1 MRKRKYNKLI
11 LVYKKRE
18 CEIYDKNLI
27 EAIESYSDFIDIIES
42 SSKRGYLAILAKQG
56 FIEKELILS
65 KLIDAKKN
73 CEWHLRKI
81 KNISRRYTGYY
92 RDIPDGI
99 KNRT

>member
-1 MRKRKYNKLI
+1 MKRRYNKLI

-27 EAIESYSDFIDIIES
+27 EAVESYSDFIDIIES
-42 SSKRGYLAILAKQG
+42 SSKGGYLATLSKQKP
-56 FIEKELILS
+56 IKRELILS
-65 KLIDAKKN
+65 KLIDAKKD

-81 KNISRRYTGYY
+81 KSISRGYTGYY
-92 RDIPDGI
+92 KDIPDGT